1 MNLMKTKPVAV
12 QGLHL
17 INHTPPLKGTIGDD
31 GQTVRSTCN
40 YA

>member
-17 INHTPPLKGTIGDD
+17 INHTPTLEGAIGDD
-31 GQTVRSTCN
+31 GQTASSLD
-40 YA
+40 

>member
-17 INHTPPLKGTIGDD
+17 INHTPPYREQRGWRTN
-31 GQTVRSTCN
+31 S
-40 YA
+40 